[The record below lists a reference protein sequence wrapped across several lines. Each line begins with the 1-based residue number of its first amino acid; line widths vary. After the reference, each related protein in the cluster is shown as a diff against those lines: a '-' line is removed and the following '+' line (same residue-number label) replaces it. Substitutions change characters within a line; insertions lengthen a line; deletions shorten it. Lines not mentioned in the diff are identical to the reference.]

1 MDNDD
6 QWNHTNNSG
15 SKAALTDLALIE
27 HKTANERDKQSA
39 KHSERTVRQIQP
51 HRSRIDQSLQQDKST
66 DGTRLDQV

>member
-1 MDNDD
+1 MMINKIILITRV
-6 QWNHTNNSG
+6 Q
-15 SKAALTDLALIE
+15 KAALTDLVLIE

-51 HRSRIDQSLQQDKST
+51 HRSQIDQSLQQDKST